1 MNHAFRFTL
10 LVGICIVLIYL
21 LDIPNKFPLMIGAII
36 GVLLGYIVGFYI
48 HKRIKK
54 KNNLDKEE

>member
-21 LDIPNKFPLMIGAII
+21 LDIPNKFPLMIGAIV
-36 GVLLGYIVGFYI
+36 GVLLGYIIGFYI
-48 HKRIKK
+48 HKRIKRK
-54 KNNLDKEE
+54 IV